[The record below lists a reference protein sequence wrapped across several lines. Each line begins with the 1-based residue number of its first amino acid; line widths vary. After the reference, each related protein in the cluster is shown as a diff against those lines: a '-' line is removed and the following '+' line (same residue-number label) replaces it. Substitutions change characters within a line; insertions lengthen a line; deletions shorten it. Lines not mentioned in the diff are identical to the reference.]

1 MMEQEAASQTMYIA
15 AMGTEYTFKATAAS
29 AKVVFALIK
38 AISEKVK
45 LSTADKKLLKIA
57 SDGVAAGVTL
67 KTEDLKTFKSMAKAF
82 GLTFCVVGSKHSVEA
97 GLTDIMVR
105 QDQIAR
111 VNDCLSRLGYGK
123 VKDEESTKKE
133 SPFLSDLSK
142 QTPELEDEAGISE
155 LWGEFKKG
163 YRPGLSEEGRDKSFA
178 GESLAGNSEMVA
190 VCAEY
195 EAATSR
201 YKTAFEPLPKGDNKG
216 SPDSV
221 KSKAAYAEFDMAFVE
236 FQSAADRYKSLHEK
250 LKKENGKTVKIS
262 RVESAIEKATAKA
275 ELFNAAKSLEKVSE
289 VVKSVPM
296 TDLPV
301 K

>member
-123 VKDEESTKKE
+123 VKEEESTKKE
-133 SPFLSDLSK
+133 SPSLSDLSK
-142 QTPELEDEAGISE
+142 QTPELENEAGISE

-178 GESLAGNSEMVA
+178 GESWMNPEMQA
-190 VCAEY
+190 VSAEY
-195 EAATSR
+195 EAASSR
-201 YKTAFEPLPKGDNKG
+201 YKTAFEALPKGDNKG

-236 FQSAADRYKSLHEK
+236 FQSAADRYKSLYEK
-250 LKKENGKTVKIS
+250 LKKENGKTVKVS
-262 RVESAIEKATAKA
+262 SVESAIEKATVKA
-275 ELFNAAKSLEKVSE
+275 ELFNAAKSLGKVSE

>member
-67 KTEDLKTFKSMAKAF
+67 KTEDLKTFKSMANAF

-123 VKDEESTKKE
+123 VK
-133 SPFLSDLSK
+133 
-142 QTPELEDEAGISE
+142 
-155 LWGEFKKG
+155 
-163 YRPGLSEEGRDKSFA
+163 
-178 GESLAGNSEMVA
+178 
-190 VCAEY
+190 
-195 EAATSR
+195 
-201 YKTAFEPLPKGDNKG
+201 
-216 SPDSV
+216 
-221 KSKAAYAEFDMAFVE
+221 
-236 FQSAADRYKSLHEK
+236 
-250 LKKENGKTVKIS
+250 
-262 RVESAIEKATAKA
+262 
-275 ELFNAAKSLEKVSE
+275 
-289 VVKSVPM
+289 
-296 TDLPV
+296 
-301 K
+301 

>member
-67 KTEDLKTFKSMAKAF
+67 KTEDLKTFKSMANAF

-123 VKDEESTKKE
+123 VKEAESTKKE
-133 SPFLSDLSK
+133 SPSLSDLSK
-142 QTPELEDEAGISE
+142 QTPELKDEAGISE
-155 LWGEFKKG
+155 LWGEFKNG
-163 YRPGLSEEGRDKSFA
+163 YRPLLPEEVR
-178 GESLAGNSEMVA
+178 ENLMWMGNTEIQA

-195 EAATSR
+195 EAATLR
-201 YKTAFEPLPKGDNKG
+201 YKTAFEALPKGDNKG

-221 KSKAAYAEFDMAFVE
+221 KSKAAYAEFNMAFVE
-236 FQSAADRYKSLHEK
+236 FQSAADRYKSMHEK
-250 LKKENGKTVKIS
+250 MKNVNGKTGKVS
-262 RVESAIEKATAKA
+262 RVESAIENAAAKA
-275 ELFNAAKSLEKVSE
+275 ELFNASQSFEKVSE
-289 VVKSVPM
+289 VAKSVPL
-296 TDLPV
+296 TDILA